1 MNSTSTHYYHPLS
14 VAGHWIGGVLALAC
28 MLTLLF
34 ASILGRIHPVYDV
47 LMRAHMWTGQG
58 LFLINLLR
66 LLVHSACGC
75 PEPAGVD
82 DAQKM
87 ASAALHALLYGLV
100 GFLACTGILLML
112 AHAAGQQWFGITIPL
127 VLAGGA
133 VMLVAQCHQLAGLL
147 LLFVTLGHIVMAI
160 ALHTKGEYSVLS
172 RMKLGGTKLD
182 YLTAIHCEDDYAR
195 LDLNRTHPLSKTR
208 PNH

>member
-1 MNSTSTHYYHPLS
+1 MNSTSTYYYHPLS

-28 MLTLLF
+28 MLTVLF
-34 ASILGRIHPVYDV
+34 ASIFGRIHPIHDE
-47 LMRAHMWTGQG
+47 LMRAHMWSGQG

-82 DAQKM
+82 DSQKM
-87 ASAALHALLYGLV
+87 ASAALHALLYGLI
-100 GFLACTGILLML
+100 GFLACTGILLLL
-112 AHAAGQQWFGITIPL
+112 AQAAGQQWLGLTIPL

-160 ALHTKGEYSVLS
+160 ALQTKGEHSVLS
-172 RMKLGGTKLD
+172 RMKLGGKKLD
-182 YLTAIHCEDDYAR
+182 YLTALHCEDNYAR
-195 LDLNRTHPLSKTR
+195 LDSNQSHSLGKTR
-208 PNH
+208 SNH